1 MRKFVL
7 MIALSVLP
15 TTAAHAL
22 PPSPPVAVPEPSNY
36 VLMVSGLAALAVVAR
51 RRRRA

>member
-7 MIALSVLP
+7 MVALSVLP
-15 TTAAHAL
+15 TTAAHAG
-22 PPSPPVAVPEPSNY
+22 PPVTVPEPSNY
-36 VLMVSGLAALAVVAR
+36 VLIASGLAALAVVAR

>member
-22 PPSPPVAVPEPSNY
+22 PPVTVPEPSNY